1 MSEYNRPKCFL
12 PNSDGVSLSM
22 GRLIKGKDGL
32 SSYEQAVKSGIFTG
46 TEEEFNNL
54 YKQWI
59 ESSQTALDAAKK
71 ADAAAERLSLIVEKD
86 SFLEFPPIGEKG
98 KLYIDKA
105 KNKIYRWDEKMNRY
119 VIVGS
124 DYQDIQIISGGD
136 PYGID

>member
-1 MSEYNRPKCFL
+1 
-12 PNSDGVSLSM
+12 M

>member
-1 MSEYNRPKCFL
+1 
-12 PNSDGVSLSM
+12 M

-32 SSYEQAVKSGIFTG
+32 SAYEQAVESGIFTG

-54 YKQWI
+54 YKRWI

-71 ADAAAERLSLIVEKD
+71 AEAAAELISTLIVEKD
-86 SFLEFPPIGEKG
+86 SFLEFPSIGEKG

-105 KNKIYRWDEKMNRY
+105 KNKTYRWDENMVGY
-119 VIVGS
+119 VVVGS
-124 DYQDIQIISGGD
+124 DYRDIQIISGGD